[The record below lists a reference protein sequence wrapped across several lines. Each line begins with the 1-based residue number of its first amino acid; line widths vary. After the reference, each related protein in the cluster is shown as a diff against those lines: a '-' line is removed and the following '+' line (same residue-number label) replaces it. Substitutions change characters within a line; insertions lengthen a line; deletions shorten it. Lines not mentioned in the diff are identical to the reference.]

1 MSTLNESQQV
11 TLAEFFQQLMDPS
24 SYDITVVRGNDSKG
38 ASEGETHSYVTIS
51 FVKKELSEDEFLKL
65 FKKLYVLERI
75 RISNR
80 KKTQSNEAIN

>member
-24 SYDITVVRGNDSKG
+24 SHDITVVRGNDSKG

-51 FVKKELSEDEFLKL
+51 FVKKELSEDEFRKL
-65 FKKLYVLERI
+65 FKKMYVQEKI
-75 RISNR
+75 REKTRSR
-80 KKTQSNEAIN
+80 KSLA